1 MCKVQIKTK
10 ATEKKYCS
18 YILNYDKMCNF
29 AMQNTSLT
37 ERIIFLLNTF
47 ILFSNFSF
55 RQFYNPSSGQ
65 NDTDGRYND
74 KKNINHINT
83 R

>member
-37 ERIIFLLNTF
+37 EKINSSSLLLRREVAKEEAGNGF
-47 ILFSNFSF
+47 GDLL
-55 RQFYNPSSGQ
+55 QV
-65 NDTDGRYND
+65 
-74 KKNINHINT
+74 
-83 R
+83 